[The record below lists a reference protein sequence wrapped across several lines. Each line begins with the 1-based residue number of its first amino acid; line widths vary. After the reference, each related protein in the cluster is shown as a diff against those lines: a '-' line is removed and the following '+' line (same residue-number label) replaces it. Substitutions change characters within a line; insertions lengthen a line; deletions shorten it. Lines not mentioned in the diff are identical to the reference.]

1 MIKIWHNTRCGKS
14 RDSKNLLDEKK
25 CDYEIFEYLKEDL
38 SGDDIK
44 DVASK
49 LGISDVRDM
58 MRKKEAEYKMLDLAN
73 EVKSQDELIGSMVLF
88 PKLIER
94 PIVIKDDKAA
104 IGRPIEN
111 ILKLLG

>member
-38 SGDDIK
+38 SGNDIR
-44 DVASK
+44 DVAKK
-49 LGISDVRDM
+49 LGLDDVRGM
-58 MRKKEAEYKMLDLAN
+58 MRLKEKEYKELDLAN
-73 EVKSQDELIGSMVLF
+73 ENKTQDELVGAMVLF

-94 PIVIKDDKAA
+94 PIVIKDNKAA

-111 ILKLLG
+111 IIKLLG

>member
-25 CDYEIFEYLKEDL
+25 CEYEIFEYLKEDL
-38 SGDDIK
+38 SGNDIR
-44 DVASK
+44 DVAKK
-49 LGISDVRDM
+49 LGLDDVRGM
-58 MRKKEAEYKMLDLAN
+58 MRLKEKEYKELDLAN
-73 EVKSQDELIGSMVLF
+73 ENKTQDELVGAMVLF

-111 ILKLLG
+111 IIKLLG

>member
-25 CDYEIFEYLKEDL
+25 CEYEIFEYLKEDL
-38 SGDDIK
+38 SGNDIR
-44 DVASK
+44 DVAKK
-49 LGISDVRDM
+49 LGLNDVRGM
-58 MRKKEAEYKMLDLAN
+58 MRLKEKEYKELDLAN
-73 EVKSQDELIGSMVLF
+73 ENKTQDELVGAMVLF

-111 ILKLLG
+111 IIKLLG